1 MPPTTPP
8 PAVHAAAS
16 DALYTLICPTPAAVH
31 AAAREAFYWRANMP
45 RLAYVLNL
53 AFPVALLWLML
64 SGAVEEG
71 IREESRVLCAAKGLH
86 CLRPVR
92 GLLFLLCEP
101 LVISPSCADSQGG
114 AGGV

>member
-1 MPPTTPP
+1 M
-8 PAVHAAAS
+8 HAAAS

-45 RLAYVLNL
+45 RLAHVLNL

-71 IREESRVLCAAKGLH
+71 IGEGSRVLCAAKGLH
-86 CLRPVR
+86 CLRPASR
-92 GLLFLLCEP
+92 L
-101 LVISPSCADSQGG
+101 
-114 AGGV
+114 